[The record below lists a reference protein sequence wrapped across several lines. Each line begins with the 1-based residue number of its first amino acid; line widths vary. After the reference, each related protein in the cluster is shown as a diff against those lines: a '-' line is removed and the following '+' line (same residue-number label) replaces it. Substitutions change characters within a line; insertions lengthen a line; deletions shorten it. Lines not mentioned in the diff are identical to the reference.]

1 MQIKCKRENLTD
13 FLILHLS
20 MVITTTAFWLNS
32 RPKKALWYIALTN
45 KTILRGNIIIS
56 TKHRWKKKIGVNET
70 ASPES
75 VFKMG
80 YLGHFWATF
89 WTWNG
94 SKSVEIETQSS
105 LALIFPCMMKPI
117 SSFLAYYQLRILVFS
132 ICGTVFPKNENL
144 ESQNMSLLRRLR
156 FVYRWIRNWL
166 SLYLQHK

>member
-20 MVITTTAFWLNS
+20 MVITTTVFWLNS
-32 RPKKALWYIALTN
+32 SLEKHSGTSLWPTKLYYEETLSFQ
-45 KTILRGNIIIS
+45 LNIDE
-56 TKHRWKKKIGVNET
+56 KKIGVNET

-94 SKSVEIETQSS
+94 SKSVEIGTQSS

-156 FVYRWIRNWL
+156 FVYGWIRNWL